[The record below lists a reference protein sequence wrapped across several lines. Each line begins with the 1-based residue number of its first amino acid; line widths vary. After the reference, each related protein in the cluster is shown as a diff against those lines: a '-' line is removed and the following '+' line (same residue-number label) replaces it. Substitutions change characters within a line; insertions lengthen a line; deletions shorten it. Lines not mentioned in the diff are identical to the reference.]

1 MATQTQTGMVARY
14 DGRCPACGQPI
25 TAGADRITKRGGR
38 WVHVAC
44 PAEDGEAQAR
54 APRMTAWTDGAV
66 IEQAAADRADG
77 LGRYGMTAAMRE
89 EQRRHPFKPDASAP
103 TRPDARCAVCGTRTG
118 VAWISGAGRYLCPR
132 HQDEY

>member
-44 PAEDGEAQAR
+44 PSEDGQAEAR
-54 APRMTAWTDGAV
+54 TPRMAAWSDEAV
-66 IEQAAADRADG
+66 IEQANADRGDDR
-77 LGRYGMTAAMRE
+77 GRYGMTAAMIE
-89 EQRRHPFKPDASAP
+89 EQRRAE
-103 TRPDARCAVCGTRTG
+103 RP
-118 VAWISGAGRYLCPR
+118 RYPGGPVQIGNCQLW
-132 HQDEY
+132 DE